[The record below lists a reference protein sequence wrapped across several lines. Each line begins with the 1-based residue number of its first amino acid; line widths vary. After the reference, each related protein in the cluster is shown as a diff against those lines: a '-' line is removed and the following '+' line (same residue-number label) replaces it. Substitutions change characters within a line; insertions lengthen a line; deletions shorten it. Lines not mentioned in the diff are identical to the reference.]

1 MGSLRPDYIKTR
13 CEGTGQTQ
21 VRGKSGIRDISL
33 TRHMPATPS
42 VTQQGI
48 VMNRCIICALHCPG
62 QEVTIESPD
71 EMAILAALFAASF
84 LLSKRKKGGGSI
96 LEDVG

>member
-1 MGSLRPDYIKTR
+1 
-13 CEGTGQTQ
+13 
-21 VRGKSGIRDISL
+21 
-33 TRHMPATPS
+33 
-42 VTQQGI
+42 
-48 VMNRCIICALHCPG
+48 LHCPG